1 MIAIIGTGNVAHWVV
16 SRLKDSQEF
25 PVAQVYGRR
34 MDQARALA
42 GMAGAQAIDDLSEL
56 RRECDLYLF
65 TVKDDAYRE
74 VLEKVPFTMPLALH
88 TAGSVSQSVFEG
100 HAREYGVLY
109 PLQTISKNADL
120 EELEVPLCVED
131 DRLGASRELVW
142 RLAAA
147 LSDQCHRVGEAQRAV
162 LHLAAVFACNFSNA
176 MAVIADD
183 LLKADGLDFKMLLP
197 LMRQT
202 LDKLQELSPIE
213 AQTGPAVRGDRAVM
227 DKHIRML
234 EDERLRNIYREI
246 SEYIKERKGR

>member
-1 MIAIIGTGNVAHWVV
+1 MIAIIGTGNVAHWVA
-16 SRLKDSQEF
+16 SRLKNSQEF

-42 GMAGAQAIDDLSEL
+42 GKVGAQAIDDLSEL
-56 RRECDLYLF
+56 RRDCDLYLF

-74 VLEKVPFTMPLALH
+74 VLEKVPFTMPLAVH
-88 TAGSVSQSVFEG
+88 TAGSVSQRVFEG

-120 EELEVPLCVED
+120 EGLEVPLCVED
-131 DRLGASRELVW
+131 DRLGVSCERVW
-142 RLAAA
+142 RLATA
-147 LSDQCHRVGEAQRAV
+147 LSDQSRRVGEDQRAV

-176 MAVIADD
+176 MASAADEI
-183 LLKADGLDFKMLLP
+183 LTANGLDFKMLLP

-202 LDKLQELSPIE
+202 LDKLQELSPVE
-213 AQTGPAVRGDRAVM
+213 AQTGPAVRGDREVM

-246 SEYIKERKGR
+246 SEYIRARKG

>member
-1 MIAIIGTGNVAHWVV
+1 MIAIIGTGNVAHWVA

-42 GMAGAQAIDDLSEL
+42 GKVGAQAIDDLSEL
-56 RRECDLYLF
+56 RRDCDLYLF

-74 VLEKVPFTMPLALH
+74 VLEKVPFTMPLAVH
-88 TAGSVSQSVFEG
+88 TAGSVSQRVFEG

-120 EELEVPLCVED
+120 EGLEVPLCVED
-131 DRLGASRELVW
+131 DRLGASCERVW
-142 RLAAA
+142 RLATA
-147 LSDQCHRVGEAQRAV
+147 LSDQSHRVGEDQRAV

-176 MAVIADD
+176 MASAADEI
-183 LLKADGLDFKMLLP
+183 LAANGLDFKMLLP

-202 LDKLQELSPIE
+202 LDKLQELSPVE

-246 SEYIKERKGR
+246 SEYIRARKG

>member
-1 MIAIIGTGNVAHWVV
+1 MIAIIGTGNVAHWVA

-34 MDQARALA
+34 MDQVRALA
-42 GMAGAQAIDDLSEL
+42 GKVGAQAIDDLSEL
-56 RRECDLYLF
+56 RRDCDLYLF

-88 TAGSVSQSVFEG
+88 TAGSVSQRVFEG

-120 EELEVPLCVED
+120 EGLEVPLCVED
-131 DRLGASRELVW
+131 DRLGVSCERVW
-142 RLAAA
+142 RLATA
-147 LSDQCHRVGEAQRAV
+147 LSDQSRRVGEDQRAV

-176 MAVIADD
+176 MASAADEI
-183 LLKADGLDFKMLLP
+183 LAANGLDFKMLLP

-202 LDKLQELSPIE
+202 LDKLQELSPVE

-227 DKHIRML
+227 NKHIRML

-246 SEYIKERKGR
+246 SEYIRAHKG